1 MLRHVIAPL
10 RHFSQISNEILRH
23 PRLSSDA
30 VRILTWQ
37 LSLPPGAAESLSRTA
52 TRAGIGKGAFN
63 RAKAQLKGE
72 GFVHEWRQQGL
83 RGLWSTVQL
92 VSSVPLTAE
101 EALAVR
107 NGRPTAAERTE
118 HPTAAC
124 PAAGEP
130 KGRGAGR
137 HPEKTTV
144 GNTSTPP
151 PPPPPP
157 ADSGSEPGSE
167 SECEPERDREARELV
182 DSITA
187 LDPRL
192 TVPRGMVPQLV
203 ALASEWL
210 SLGHTADDVRGQVR
224 RGLPGRERA
233 IHRPG
238 GLLRYL
244 LSEPGPVTPPTAP
257 SATPAPPPP
266 RLPAMREC
274 AGPRHMQPMLF
285 TPEGDEELCAVCRD
299 ASPLQE
305 SAAVAATAR
314 GAAAVRAG
322 LAGRRT
328 AARH

>member
-1 MLRHVIAPL
+1 M
-10 RHFSQISNEILRH
+10 
-23 PRLSSDA
+23 
-30 VRILTWQ
+30 
-37 LSLPPGAAESLSRTA
+37 
-52 TRAGIGKGAFN
+52 
-63 RAKAQLKGE
+63 
-72 GFVHEWRQQGL
+72 HEWRQQGL

-107 NGRPTAAERTE
+107 NGRPTAAMCDGR
-118 HPTAAC
+118 PTAVC

-130 KGRGAGR
+130 KGRAAGR
-137 HPEKTTV
+137 HPEKIPA
-144 GNTSTPP
+144 GNTSIPP
-151 PPPPPP
+151 RP
-157 ADSGSEPGSE
+157 AVPA
-167 SECEPERDREARELV
+167 PERDREARELV
-182 DSITA
+182 TGITA

-210 SLGHTADDVRGQVR
+210 DLGHTADDVRDRVR

-244 LSEPGPVTPPTAP
+244 LSEPEPVTPPV
-257 SATPAPPPP
+257 TPPLASQPP
-266 RLPAMREC
+266 RPAAMREC
-274 AGPRHMQPMLF
+274 AGPHHVQPMLF
-285 TPEGDEELCAVCRD
+285 APEGDEELCAMCRD
-299 ASPLQE
+299 ASPVGE
-305 SAAVAATAR
+305 SAAMAATAR

-322 LAGRRT
+322 LSGRRT

>member
-37 LSLPPGAAESLSRTA
+37 LSLPPGAEESLSRTA

-63 RAKAQLKGE
+63 RAKTQLKGE

-107 NGRPTAAERTE
+107 NGRPTAAVRDER
-118 HPTAAC
+118 PTAAC

-130 KGRGAGR
+130 KGRAAGR
-137 HPEKTTV
+137 HPEKTPAE
-144 GNTSTPP
+144 NTSIPPSPP
-151 PPPPPP
+151 PP
-157 ADSGSEPGSE
+157 D
-167 SECEPERDREARELV
+167 SECDREARELIA
-182 DSITA
+182 DITT

-203 ALASEWL
+203 ALASQWL
-210 SLGHTADDVRGQVR
+210 DLGHTADDVRGRVR

-244 LSEPGPVTPPTAP
+244 LREPEPVPPPVAP
-257 SATPAPPPP
+257 PATTPPP
-266 RLPAMREC
+266 RLTAMREC
-274 AGPRHMQPMLF
+274 AGPHHMQPMLF
-285 TPEGDEELCAVCRD
+285 TPEGDEELCAMCRG

-322 LAGRRT
+322 LSGRS
-328 AARH
+328 AARS

>member
-37 LSLPPGAAESLSRTA
+37 LSLPPGAEESLSRTA
-52 TRAGIGKGAFN
+52 VRAGIGKGAFN

-107 NGRPTAAERTE
+107 NGRPTAADERTGRTKRTGR
-118 HPTAAC
+118 PADAC

-137 HPEKTTV
+137 HPEKPTA

-151 PPPPPP
+151 PPPAPAPP
-157 ADSGSEPGSE
+157 ADP
-167 SECEPERDREARELV
+167 ECDREARELV

-192 TVPRGMVPQLV
+192 AVPRGMVPQLV

-244 LSEPGPVTPPTAP
+244 LREPGPVLPPSVTPPVSP
-257 SATPAPPPP
+257 PAAAPPP
-266 RLPAMREC
+266 RLAAMREC
-274 AGPRHMQPMLF
+274 DGPHHMQPMLF
-285 TPEGDEELCAVCRD
+285 TPEGDEELCAMCRD
-299 ASPLQE
+299 ASPLRE
-305 SAAVAATAR
+305 SAAAAATAR

-322 LAGRRT
+322 LAGRRS

>member
-37 LSLPPGAAESLSRTA
+37 LSLPPGAEESLSRTA
-52 TRAGIGKGAFN
+52 VRAGIGKGAFN

-107 NGRPTAAERTE
+107 NGRPTAAVRDEC
-118 HPTAAC
+118 PTAAC

-130 KGRGAGR
+130 KGRAAGR
-137 HPEKTTV
+137 HPEKTPV

-151 PPPPPP
+151 SPPPPVPSP
-157 ADSGSEPGSE
+157 D
-167 SECEPERDREARELV
+167 SECDREARELIAG
-182 DSITA
+182 ITA
-187 LDPRL
+187 MDPRL
-192 TVPRGMVPQLV
+192 AVPRGMVPQLV

-210 SLGHTADDVRGQVR
+210 VLGHTADDVRGRVR

-244 LSEPGPVTPPTAP
+244 LSEPEPVPPPVAP
-257 SATPAPPPP
+257 PAATPPP
-266 RLPAMREC
+266 RLTSMREC
-274 AGPRHMQPMLF
+274 AGPHHVQPMLF
-285 TPEGDEELCAVCRD
+285 TPEGDEELCAMCRD
-299 ASPLQE
+299 ASLVGE
-305 SAAVAATAR
+305 SAAVAATVR

-322 LAGRRT
+322 LSGRRT